1 MLGKGL
7 QQKTTAL
14 LVFCLCSVKSLK
26 NLRIIGLLITWRNV
40 TYFLISNMVLGL
52 LDQLQIF
59 QQLYLIELL
68 WPLTNLGAI
77 QAVALD
83 ISKAS
88 ERAWH
93 AGLLHKLRSYANLG
107 QIFSLILSFL
117 SNTLL
122 QMVWMKILQKNIQL
136 MLEFFKVPFFA
147 QHFCCYTLMIFL
159 MILSVILLSMPLS
172 TLSEIRHLPC
182 SNN

>member
-93 AGLLHKLRSYANLG
+93 AGLLHKLRSY
-107 QIFSLILSFL
+107 QIWVRYLALFYLF
-117 SNTLL
+117 
-122 QMVWMKILQKNIQL
+122 
-136 MLEFFKVPFFA
+136 
-147 QHFCCYTLMIFL
+147 
-159 MILSVILLSMPLS
+159 SVI
-172 TLSEIRHLPC
+172 HC
-182 SNN
+182 FKWFG